1 MTAEITLKEK
11 IKIRQNAEVNK
22 HRLGSFTAQGATCE
36 LCQAQ
41 VHFVN
46 GRVEL
51 DEALTA
57 VCMGASQI
65 ILKDAPLVTAV
76 YSA

>member
-1 MTAEITLKEK
+1 MIAITLKDK
-11 IKIRQNAEVNK
+11 IKIRQDAETNK
-22 HRLGSFTAQGATCE
+22 HRLGSFTEQGAACE

-41 VHFVN
+41 VCFVD
-46 GRVEL
+46 GRVEM
-51 DEALTA
+51 DEALTGICA
-57 VCMGASQI
+57 GASQI